1 MTVTNEQILR
11 AHPQVDS
18 PLGRLIKGEI
28 DRPEYERQMVAKW
41 AREAHFRQM
50 VGEINAGLRTGE
62 GRLVKPATE
71 AKTSPKDTDEEW
83 GD

>member
-1 MTVTNEQILR
+1 
-11 AHPQVDS
+11 
-18 PLGRLIKGEI
+18 
-28 DRPEYERQMVAKW
+28 MVAKW